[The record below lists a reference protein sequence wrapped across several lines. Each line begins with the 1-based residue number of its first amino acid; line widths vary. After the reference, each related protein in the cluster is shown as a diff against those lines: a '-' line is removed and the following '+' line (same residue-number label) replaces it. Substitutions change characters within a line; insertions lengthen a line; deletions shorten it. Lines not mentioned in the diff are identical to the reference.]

1 MLSIKQRATNRTVYW
16 INKNICL
23 YSSLIFV
30 FCKRIY
36 PLPPK
41 MKELASI
48 TRSTFS
54 AVDFHS
60 TDHILA
66 AVGFCCYYWNAVWIC
81 LSVKASTRSFE
92 RRVKRIEISKYVPR
106 LAHLFLF
113 TKSAFKIFR
122 WMFWQPTFRNFRT
135 EEAAFSS
142 LLYTFNAN
150 SSTLSYCCSD
160 SNCVKLSYLSSR
172 QGEPSG
178 EEQGQSEIKRL
189 YSQAKQTKTHIKRR
203 FMGVFNIP
211 EENWKERARL
221 KANKW

>member
-66 AVGFCCYYWNAVWIC
+66 AVGFCCCYWNAVWIC
-81 LSVKASTRSFE
+81 LAVKASTRSFE
-92 RRVKRIEISKYVPR
+92 RLVKWIEISKYVPR

-113 TKSAFKIFR
+113 TQSAFKIFR
-122 WMFWQPTFRNFRT
+122 WMFWQPAFRNFRT
-135 EEAAFSS
+135 KAAAFSF

-160 SNCVKLSYLSSR
+160 SNCVKLLYLSSH

-178 EEQGQSEIKRL
+178 EEQGQSET
-189 YSQAKQTKTHIKRR
+189 A
-203 FMGVFNIP
+203 VF
-211 EENWKERARL
+211 AG
-221 KANKW
+221 

>member
-1 MLSIKQRATNRTVYW
+1 MEKKERGGNACEICFQKVIPPTLSASNPNVVSGVKSCQSSNGRQTALFTELKKY
-16 INKNICL
+16 ICL
-23 YSSLIFV
+23 YSSFIFV

-81 LSVKASTRSFE
+81 LSVKASTRSFG

-113 TKSAFKIFR
+113 TKSAFKIFNIFLR
-122 WMFWQPTFRNFRT
+122 RPQDLNAWNR
-135 EEAAFSS
+135 
-142 LLYTFNAN
+142 LL
-150 SSTLSYCCSD
+150 
-160 SNCVKLSYLSSR
+160 
-172 QGEPSG
+172 
-178 EEQGQSEIKRL
+178 
-189 YSQAKQTKTHIKRR
+189 
-203 FMGVFNIP
+203 
-211 EENWKERARL
+211 
-221 KANKW
+221 